1 MPISAPA
8 ALYVAAEAVAPKA
21 GRLSYGIDVPG
32 KDGTSVDL
40 KTLSG
45 VLAAA
50 ALWSLRENGAAD
62 IAFEEKK
69 GMFGTKTRVAV
80 RPRGGAQ
87 PPGQLEAE
95 LLQASEKS
103 PYAKDAVH
111 RWLRTE
117 SDNPWG
123 VVASAVEGELVQAG
137 VLTPVA
143 PQGKLGKLGALAGK
157 RQKMA
162 GNTDALVAI
171 HPEVSAVVQRW
182 FAFNQ
187 AEPQLAQALVKECR
201 DAIDSRLDTD

>member
-1 MPISAPA
+1 MPLSAPA

-21 GRLSYGIDVPG
+21 GKLSYGIDVPG

-50 ALWSLRENGAAD
+50 ALWSLRENGAAE

-69 GMFGTKTRVAV
+69 GMLGTKTRVAV
-80 RPRGGAQ
+80 RPRGGVQ
-87 PPGQLEAE
+87 PPSAIEAE
-95 LLQASEKS
+95 LLQAAADK

-117 SDNPWG
+117 HDNPWG
-123 VVASAVEGELVQAG
+123 VVASVVEGELVQAG
-137 VLTPVA
+137 VLQPVA

-162 GNTDALVAI
+162 GNTEALVAI

>member
-21 GRLSYGIDVPG
+21 GKLSYGIDVPG

-40 KTLSG
+40 KALSG

-69 GMFGTKTRVAV
+69 GMFGAKTRVAV
-80 RPRGGAQ
+80 RPRGGVQ
-87 PPGQLEAE
+87 PPYPLEAE
-95 LLQASEKS
+95 LLRAAADK

-117 SDNPWG
+117 HDNPWG

-137 VLTPVA
+137 VLQPVA
-143 PQGKLGKLGALAGK
+143 PQGRLGKLGALAGK

-162 GNTDALVAI
+162 GVTDALVAI
-171 HPEVSAVVQRW
+171 HPEVSALVQRW

-187 AEPQLAQALVKECR
+187 AEPQLAQALLKECR
-201 DAIDSRLDTD
+201 DGIDSRVETD